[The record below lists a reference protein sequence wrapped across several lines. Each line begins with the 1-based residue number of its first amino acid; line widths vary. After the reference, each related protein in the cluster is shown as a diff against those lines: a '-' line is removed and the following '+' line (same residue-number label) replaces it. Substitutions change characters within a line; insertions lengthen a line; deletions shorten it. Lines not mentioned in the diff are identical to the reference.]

1 MNHKFFHQLSVV
13 KIEKKTKECVAVTFE
28 IPYDLKEK
36 FLFKAGQYLTLQKEI
51 NGEDI
56 RRSYSI
62 CSAPD
67 ESGITIAIKKLD
79 HGKFSTWANTKL
91 KAGDKLDVMPP
102 SGNFIIPENPEPYEF
117 VFFAAGSGITP
128 VISQIKYIL
137 KKYPKAG
144 VTLFFGNKKSESII
158 FREELEG
165 LKNIYIQQLAVHH
178 IFTKEK
184 TGVPLLY
191 GRIDK
196 EKCILLSKHLFN
208 AHPSYAFFICGP
220 NDMIFDVKDALVEIG
235 VPTSK
240 IHMELFN
247 TEGLRSTKEKS
258 VSELTGTENSQLSEI
273 AIQLDGD
280 VFEFELEYGGQNLLD
295 AALANGADL
304 PYACKGGVCSTCK
317 AKITNGE
324 VVMDI
329 NYALEPYEVDAGFV
343 LLCQSHPRSPNIY
356 IDFDQK

>member
-1 MNHKFFHQLSVV
+1 MNNKFFNELSIV
-13 KIEKKTKECVAVTFE
+13 KVEKKTKDCVAITFE
-28 IPYDLKEK
+28 IPAEIKNK
-36 FLFKAGQYLTLQKEI
+36 FVFKAGQYLTLRTEI

-62 CSAPD
+62 CTAPD
-67 ESGITIAIKKLD
+67 EIGITIAIKKLD
-79 HGKFSTWANTKL
+79 GGKFSTWANTKL
-91 KAGDKLDVMPP
+91 KIGDKLDIMPP
-102 SGNFIIPENPEPYEF
+102 AGNFIIPEKFDPKEF

-137 KKYPKAG
+137 KNYPKAG
-144 VTLFFGNKKSESII
+144 ITLFFGNKNFESII
-158 FREELEG
+158 FREELET
-165 LKNIYIQQLAVHH
+165 LKNKYMQQLAVHH
-178 IFTKEK
+178 IFSKEK

-196 EKCILLSKHLFN
+196 EKCLLLSKHLFN
-208 AHPSYAFFICGP
+208 AHKSDAFFICGP
-220 NDMIFDVKDALVEIG
+220 NDMIFAVKESLGEIG
-235 VPTSK
+235 VPTEK
-240 IHMELFN
+240 IHVELFN
-247 TEGLRSTKEKS
+247 TEGLQKSKEKS
-258 VSELTGTENSQLSEI
+258 VLELRKTEQVQISEI

-280 VFEFELEYGGQNLLD
+280 IFEFELEYDGQNLLD

-317 AKITNGE
+317 AKITKGD

-329 NYALEPYEVDAGFV
+329 NYALEPYEVEAGFV
-343 LLCQSHPRSPNIY
+343 LLCQSHPRSPHIY

>member
-1 MNHKFFHQLSVV
+1 MNHKFFNSLSVV

-28 IPYDLKEK
+28 IPDELKNK
-36 FLFKAGQYLTLQKEI
+36 FVFKAGQYFTLQKEI

-62 CSAPD
+62 CSSPD
-67 ESGITIAIKKLD
+67 ETGITIAIKKLD

-91 KAGDKLDVMPP
+91 KVGDKLDVMPP
-102 SGNFIIPENPEPYEF
+102 SGNFIIPENPEPHEF

-128 VISQIKYIL
+128 IISQIKFIL

-144 VTLFFGNKKSESII
+144 VTLFFGNKNFESII
-158 FREELEG
+158 FREELET
-165 LKNIYIQQLAVHH
+165 LKNKYIQRIAIHH

-208 AHPSYAFFICGP
+208 IHTADAFFICGP
-220 NDMIFDVKDALVEIG
+220 NDMIFEVKEALVEIG
-235 VPTSK
+235 VPIAK

-247 TEGLRSTKEKS
+247 TEGLRRDIDKS
-258 VSELTGTENSQLSEI
+258 ATELTGTEKSQLSEI

-304 PYACKGGVCSTCK
+304 PFACKGGVCSTCK
-317 AKITNGE
+317 AKITKGD

-329 NYALEPYEVDAGFV
+329 NYALEPYEVEAGFV
-343 LLCQSHPRSPNIY
+343 LLCQSHPRSPQIY

>member
-1 MNHKFFHQLSVV
+1 MNHKFFNPLSVV

-28 IPYDLKEK
+28 IPDELKNT
-36 FLFKAGQYLTLQKEI
+36 FVFKAGQYLTLQKEI

-67 ESGITIAIKKLD
+67 ETGITIAIKKLD

-91 KAGDKLDVMPP
+91 KVGDKLDVMPP
-102 SGNFIIPENPEPYEF
+102 SGNFIIPENPEPHEF

-128 VISQIKYIL
+128 IISQIKFIL

-144 VTLFFGNKKSESII
+144 VTLFFGNKNFESII
-158 FREELEG
+158 FREELET
-165 LKNIYIQQLAVHH
+165 LKNKYIRQIAIHH

-208 AHPSYAFFICGP
+208 IHNSDAFFICGP
-220 NDMIFDVKDALVEIG
+220 NDMIFEVKEALVEIG

-247 TEGLRSTKEKS
+247 TEGLRRSIDKS
-258 VSELTGTENSQLSEI
+258 VSELTGTEKSQLSEI

-304 PYACKGGVCSTCK
+304 PFACKGGVCSTCK
-317 AKITNGE
+317 AKITKGD
-324 VVMDI
+324 VIMDI
-329 NYALEPYEVDAGFV
+329 NYALEPYEVEAGFV
-343 LLCQSHPRSPNIY
+343 LLCQSHPRSPQIY

>member
-1 MNHKFFHQLSVV
+1 MNYKFFNPLSVV

-28 IPYDLKEK
+28 IPEELKNT
-36 FLFKAGQYLTLQKEI
+36 FVFKAGQYLTLQKEI

-67 ESGITIAIKKLD
+67 ETGITIAIKKLD

-91 KAGDKLDVMPP
+91 KVGDKLDVMPP
-102 SGNFIIPENPEPYEF
+102 SGNFIIPENPEPHEF

-128 VISQIKYIL
+128 IISQIKFIL

-144 VTLFFGNKKSESII
+144 VTLFFGNKNFESII
-158 FREELEG
+158 FREELET
-165 LKNIYIQQLAVHH
+165 LKNKYIRQIAIHH

-208 AHPSYAFFICGP
+208 IRTSDAFFICGP
-220 NDMIFDVKDALVEIG
+220 NDMIFEVKEALVEIG

-247 TEGLRSTKEKS
+247 TEGLRRVIDKS
-258 VSELTGTENSQLSEI
+258 VSELTGTEKSQLSEI

-304 PYACKGGVCSTCK
+304 PFACKGGVCSTCK
-317 AKITNGE
+317 AKITKGD
-324 VVMDI
+324 VIMDI
-329 NYALEPYEVDAGFV
+329 NYALEPYEVEAGFV
-343 LLCQSHPRSPNIY
+343 LLCQSHPRSPQIY